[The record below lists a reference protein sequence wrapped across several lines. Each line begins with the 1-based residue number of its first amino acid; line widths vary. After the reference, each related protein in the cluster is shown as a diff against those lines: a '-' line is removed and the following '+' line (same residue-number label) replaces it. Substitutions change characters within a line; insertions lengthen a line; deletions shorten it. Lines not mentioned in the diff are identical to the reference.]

1 MTRVETEV
9 DASATPL
16 SLLDELVL
24 TLLNEESGYFRQ
36 VPGWTLN
43 CAVVGAALAELSFL
57 YRIDTDMDSLI
68 LLDTKVTGDPCL
80 DPILGEIASEPGQ
93 YNAQY
98 WIERLAPKAE
108 SIVDMTLDRL
118 VNLGI
123 LQHHEGDFWSLARG
137 AWMSGFHTSSE
148 VGTAVEFVKTRIS
161 KALFNNEIP
170 SPRDVVI
177 VCLIDTCDV
186 LRYIFE
192 LDEESEQRVE
202 QILKMD
208 LIGRSIADAVSENIA
223 GPLLRRSA
231 LTKPIPVVK
240 LRKVLRNKHVRSGN
254 VPALFAELH
263 EEYGPVFEVRLP
275 FQDRTI
281 VLGGPETNHWV
292 HRHGR
297 MYLRARD
304 YFQDF
309 ERVYGGIG
317 LLPGLDGADHFRY
330 RKSIQPAYSR
340 TRLEESLDVV
350 YSYARRHMAT
360 WTVGET
366 LPAVTMCRN
375 FVNAQT
381 SPLLAS
387 IESQDLIEDLQKFKE
402 RALQTHVAKSLPK
415 FMLKTPGM
423 RRRGK
428 LVDEVVDRVQKVHT
442 PAQRAGCPR
451 EYVDDLMS
459 MHASDKQF
467 VPESNLRFLLSTP
480 LLASMYVGDELSFI
494 VYAMLTRPEFH
505 EQIQAEA
512 DALFADGD
520 PDLEALVGPGT
531 DITRR
536 FIMECLR
543 MWPTISM
550 SVRNVMNACVVEG
563 YELEVEARVLIAT
576 TATHYMDDVFPD
588 PFTFDIDRYK
598 APRNEHLG
606 STYVPYG
613 LGTHTCMGSRMAE
626 LQMAIDLLLMVYYF
640 DLEIAPKNYKLKI
653 APFAS
658 MSPNKKLKFHIA
670 GQRQELSP
678 PLLALRLTEAPPVH
692 EAPVEVEGAPR
703 PGIVEGIVG
712 AELP

>member
-1 MTRVETEV
+1 MWGGTRKVGLLTRVESEV
-9 DASATPL
+9 DAGATSL

-68 LLDTKVTGDPCL
+68 LMDTKVTGDPCL

-93 YNAQY
+93 YNVQY

-108 SIVDMTLDRL
+108 SIVDLTLDRL
-118 VNLGI
+118 VDLRI

-192 LDEESEQRVE
+192 LDEDSEQRVE

-658 MSPNKKLKFHIA
+658 MSPNKKLKFRIA
-670 GQRQELSP
+670 GRRREPSP
-678 PLLALRLTEAPPVH
+678 PPF
-692 EAPVEVEGAPR
+692 
-703 PGIVEGIVG
+703 
-712 AELP
+712 